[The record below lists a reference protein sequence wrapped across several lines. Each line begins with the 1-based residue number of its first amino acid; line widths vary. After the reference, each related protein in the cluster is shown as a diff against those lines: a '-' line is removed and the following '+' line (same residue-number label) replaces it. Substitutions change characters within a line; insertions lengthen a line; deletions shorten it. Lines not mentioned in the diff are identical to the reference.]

1 MSKLIN
7 CGYSGCI
14 QAQRIK
20 TGITSSW
27 LLNLFFKYKSKIQT
41 MFQYVN
47 KNIQFAINVI
57 VIQKDVLCS
66 CCCLFF
72 IGLVKKVLSL
82 FWDGRTPIFFYQ
94 WCFFFF
100 KIENNSHHFEAV
112 FLCLSLFL
120 MIYLICVRVGD
131 LRQRR

>member
-27 LLNLFFKYKSKIQT
+27 LLNLFFKYKSKTQT

-100 KIENNSHHFEAV
+100 FK
-112 FLCLSLFL
+112 
-120 MIYLICVRVGD
+120 
-131 LRQRR
+131 LRITAIILKQCFFVCPYSSWFIWFVLELVI